1 MSDPVRDYL
10 SYVQNVLGVNQLI
23 QPVPLAPEEAALAAL
38 ARAKDG
44 HPPAHGEYDL
54 LVLHRGEGLFAGEAS
69 DLWNKM
75 KGAMHLGPRRVL
87 ELETDHADTDR
98 VLKSLLED
106 YPSAVAL
113 VLTPEPARSAVFRA
127 LGVSKVI
134 ESFAPSLLVQ
144 NADLKR
150 GAWNDLQL
158 VMKELGI
165 KGG

>member
-1 MSDPVRDYL
+1 MSNEVRDYL
-10 SYVQNVLGVNQLI
+10 SYVKDVLGVAQVIL
-23 QPVPLAPEEAALAAL
+23 PVPLAPEEAALAEL
-38 ARAKDG
+38 ARTKEG
-44 HPPAHGEYDL
+44 PMPLRGEYDVL
-54 LVLHRGEGLFAGEAS
+54 ILHRGEGLFHGESA

-75 KGAMHLGPRRVL
+75 KGAMHLGSRRVL

-98 VLKSLLED
+98 VLLKLLED
-106 YPSAVAL
+106 HPATVSL
-113 VLTPEPARSAVFRA
+113 VLSPEPARSAVFRA

-134 ESFAPSLLVQ
+134 ESFVPSLLVQ

-165 KGG
+165 KN